1 MYKFKLS
8 RSSFSLVRADAA
20 CAYVSLLA
28 AYFPTESTASL
39 LNMHE
44 ISIIIVII
52 VITRR
57 GTRITGE

>member
-1 MYKFKLS
+1 MYEH
-8 RSSFSLVRADAA
+8 D
-20 CAYVSLLA
+20 VSLLA

-39 LNMHE
+39 KNMHE
-44 ISIIIVII
+44 ISIIIMII